1 MIGRKTTVS
10 RSLLGL
16 VLLLLLAGLILAACG
31 DATSAPPTATP
42 LPPTPTASPSP
53 TPKPAV
59 KGDLTV
65 WSWGTAAQG
74 LQANVAGFNRKY
86 PDVKVKLE
94 TLDRLDLYDKFTTGL
109 TAGGV
114 GLPDVVTL
122 ETERLEGI
130 TTKFPEGLA
139 NLTERAGIYEKD
151 FDPVRWAKSDLK
163 SRVRAMPW
171 DVAPAGLFYRTDL
184 FQRAG
189 IDPASIE
196 TRDDFITAGKKIQA
210 AFPGVKMLALDP
222 AKDDVLFRLIL
233 GQQGAYYFNKD
244 GKISLSSPAALNAMT
259 IIQKL
264 KAANLVL
271 TVNGSG
277 ELAAAKNGLVAAQP
291 SGSWWGGM
299 LSQAAPELSG
309 KWDMMLLPAVTK
321 GGNRASSLGG
331 MTLAISSKT
340 KNIEAAWAFIE
351 YNLAT
356 TEGQTTIFKTA
367 GILPAF
373 LPTYTDPA
381 FTASQPYFNN
391 KSIWKTFLNELP
403 QVASPTYNTDNQ
415 LGQAAS
421 LNALADVFKGSDP
434 QTALVKAAE
443 ELKAKTGRDLEI
455 EPTETVKS

>member
-1 MIGRKTTVS
+1 MRGRKTTVS

-16 VLLLLLAGLILAACG
+16 GLVLLLTGLVLAACG
-31 DATSAPPTATP
+31 DATPAPPTATP

-74 LQANVAGFNRKY
+74 LQANIAGFNRKY

-109 TAGGV
+109 SAGGV

-122 ETERLEGI
+122 ETERLEGLI
-130 TTKFPEGLA
+130 TKFPEGLA
-139 NLTERAGIYEKD
+139 NLTERAGIYEKN
-151 FDPVRWAKSDLK
+151 FDPGRWAKSDLK
-163 SRVRAMPW
+163 NRVRAMPW

-184 FQRAG
+184 FQQAG
-189 IDPASIE
+189 VDPSSIE
-196 TRDDFITAGKKIQA
+196 TWDDFIRAGQKIQGF
-210 AFPGVKMLALDP
+210 FPGLKMLALDP
-222 AKDDVLFRLIL
+222 AKDDSLFRLIL

-244 GKISLSSPAALNAMT
+244 GKISLTSPAALNAMA

-264 KAANLVL
+264 KAANLIL

-277 ELAAAKNGLVAAQP
+277 EIAAAKNNQVAAQP
-291 SGSWWGGM
+291 AGSWWAGV
-299 LSQAAPELSG
+299 LSQAAPELKG
-309 KWDMMLLPAVTK
+309 KWDVMLLPAVTR
-321 GGNRASSLGG
+321 GGNRAASLGG
-331 MTLAISSKT
+331 TTLAISSKT
-340 KNIEAAWAFIE
+340 KNIEAAWAYIE

-373 LPTYTDPA
+373 LPAYADPA
-381 FTASQPYFNN
+381 FTANQPYFNN
-391 KSIWKTFLNELP
+391 KAIWKTFLNELP
-403 QVASPTYNTDNQ
+403 QVASPSYNMDNQ

-421 LNALADVFKGSDP
+421 LAALADVFKGSDP
-434 QTALVKAAE
+434 QTALAKAAE
-443 ELKAKTGRDLEI
+443 DLKAKTGRDLEV
-455 EPTETVKS
+455 EPTTTVKR